1 MPVDKI
7 GVTHR
12 ETNAQTSVNP
22 EFLDRGLLLSL
33 EVLQVDSMVGA
44 HHFTSGDVMDPNPVD
59 GAINRKR
66 WICHAPLADQTHR
79 ARCAPNKVQYMC
91 SKMQQNPIYRPVV
104 LGYVTK

>member
-7 GVTHR
+7 SVTHR
-12 ETNAQTSVNP
+12 RTNAQTSVNS
-22 EFLDRGLLLSL
+22 EFLGRGLLLSL

-66 WICHAPLADQTHR
+66 WICHVPWPIKRIELAALLTT
-79 ARCAPNKVQYMC
+79 KVLAFIQ
-91 SKMQQNPIYRPVV
+91 
-104 LGYVTK
+104 